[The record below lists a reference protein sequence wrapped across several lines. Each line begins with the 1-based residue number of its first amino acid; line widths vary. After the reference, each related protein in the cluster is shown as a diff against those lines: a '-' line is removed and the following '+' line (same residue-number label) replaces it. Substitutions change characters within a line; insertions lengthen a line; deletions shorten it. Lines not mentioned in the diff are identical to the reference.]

1 MTGRNP
7 RVGPQR
13 GGLAATAAI
22 VVAGAILTVLD
33 ATIVSVAIGALARD
47 LAAPLPAVQWVMTGY
62 ALALAAVIPL
72 TGWAAGRFGGKR
84 VWIASLALFTAGS
97 LLCALAWSAPSLIA
111 FRVVQG
117 LGGGMVAPVGM
128 TLVAQA
134 AGPRRMG
141 RAMSLVG
148 VPMMLGPMLG
158 PVLGGLLVSAA
169 AWQWIF
175 LVNVPA
181 GLVTLLLSWR
191 LLQGA
196 PGGRSD
202 RLDVPGLLLLSSGL
216 VAIVYAVSR
225 LAGDGALSLGTLAPA
240 LSGAVLLA
248 LFAVHALRAGRPLLD
263 LRHLADRT
271 FASAAAIQALLGAVL
286 QGSMLLLPL
295 YYQLVHHES
304 ALDTGLLLVPQGAGA
319 ALALAVS
326 GRLVDRGLGK
336 PIILTGLPLLAAGLL
351 VYTQAGAAAGAFP
364 VTAALLVMGLGTGC
378 LMAPAM
384 SMAYRRVDQAA
395 IPRATALLNIT
406 QRVGGAIGTALYAVV
421 LQHNLDTTGVAA
433 AFGRTFW
440 WPLGLTALAV
450 LPALLLPRHQ
460 TPDPPRAQ
468 PHDNAPKPA
477 NA

>member
-7 RVGPQR
+7 EVAPER

-33 ATIVSVAIGALARD
+33 ATIVSVAIGTLARD

-169 AWQWIF
+169 WQWIF

-181 GLVTLLLSWR
+181 GLVTLLLSW
-191 LLQGA
+191 LLLRGV

-216 VAIVYAVSR
+216 VGIVYAVSR

-240 LSGAVLLA
+240 LAGAVLLA
-248 LFAVHALRAGRPLLD
+248 LFAVHALRADRPLLD

-271 FASAAAIQALLGAVL
+271 FSAAAAIQALLGAVL

-351 VYTQAGAAAGAFP
+351 VYTQAGATAGDLP

-406 QRVGGAIGTALYAVV
+406 QRVGGAVGTALYAVV

-460 TPDPPRAQ
+460 TPGPAPAQ